1 VDFFSSLFLRIYKCL
16 NFSTFAFKKEGMK
29 SFKTALKSLNPK
41 TEISLLPGMRILFFL
56 ALLLATQIGHGQG
69 SELVKLD
76 KLQQLIQAEKEQI
89 QVVNFWATW
98 CAPCLK
104 ELPLF

>member
-1 VDFFSSLFLRIYKCL
+1 
-16 NFSTFAFKKEGMK
+16 
-29 SFKTALKSLNPK
+29 
-41 TEISLLPGMRILFFL
+41 MRIFIFL
-56 ALLLATQIGHGQG
+56 GFLIVAQTGHSQG

-76 KLQQLIQAEKEQI
+76 KLQQLIQGEKEQI

-104 ELPLF
+104 ELPLFEKLKDDRRMFT